1 MAEKGVMNRV
11 VANIARFPGSSIVAV
26 GGVDRVGRSGRAL
39 QDGQRRGRCALQR
52 NDGQQDQRH
61 EFSDDVEHP
70 PILE

>member
-1 MAEKGVMNRV
+1 
-11 VANIARFPGSSIVAV
+11 
-26 GGVDRVGRSGRAL
+26 
-39 QDGQRRGRCALQR
+39 LQR